1 MLPHG
6 GWAADDTTRGV
17 GAEGAAR
24 GELEADDSTRV
35 GGRTMRGKW
44 AADDHTTQQEGGAHD
59 VVGGGGDDGN
69 GGGDSGGGGWSSEVG
84 GVPPSMPGTAALAM
98 APASGG
104 IDDADDTP
112 MAVGDGGGGGG
123 GATTATVKRP
133 PIGLGGGQRR
143 GDRCHGDDHLRD
155 TTLTAPIT
163 ERDRTMH
170 HWPMV
175 RGRRSGGWVIGN
187 TVFKSFLIGTLR
199 KVVKYTVV
207 HIVVFFSNT
216 GGVFKGLS
224 VPSARQ
230 E

>member
-44 AADDHTTQQEGGAHD
+44 AADDHTTKQEGGAHD

-69 GGGDSGGGGWSSEVG
+69 GGGDSGSGGWSSEVG

-123 GATTATVKRP
+123 SDDGDGGAAADWPGRRATTGRP
-133 PIGLGGGQRR
+133 LPRR
-143 GDRCHGDDHLRD
+143 R
-155 TTLTAPIT
+155 
-163 ERDRTMH
+163 
-170 HWPMV
+170 
-175 RGRRSGGWVIGN
+175 
-187 TVFKSFLIGTLR
+187 
-199 KVVKYTVV
+199 
-207 HIVVFFSNT
+207 
-216 GGVFKGLS
+216 
-224 VPSARQ
+224 PSP
-230 E
+230 

>member
-1 MLPHG
+1 
-6 GWAADDTTRGV
+6 
-17 GAEGAAR
+17 
-24 GELEADDSTRV
+24 
-35 GGRTMRGKW
+35 MRGKW
-44 AADDHTTQQEGGAHD
+44 VADDRTTQQEGGAHD

-98 APASGG
+98 APASRE

-123 GATTATVKRP
+123 E
-133 PIGLGGGQRR
+133 QRR
-143 GDRCHGDDHLRD
+143 RRWSGRRLGWAAGDDHLRN
-155 TTLTAPIT
+155 TTLTAPIA

-175 RGRRSGGWVIGN
+175 RGRRSGGWIIGN

-216 GGVFKGLS
+216 GGVFKFKGLS